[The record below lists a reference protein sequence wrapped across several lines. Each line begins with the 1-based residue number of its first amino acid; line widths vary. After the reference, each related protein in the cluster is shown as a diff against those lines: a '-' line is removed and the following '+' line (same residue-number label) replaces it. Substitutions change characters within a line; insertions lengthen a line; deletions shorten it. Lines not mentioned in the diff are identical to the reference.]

1 VSYIDEAT
9 ALDEDEPGGP
19 PPDSEALSG
28 EPKAWA
34 AGFLTVSGFL
44 ASVVSFTG
52 ELGATDLV
60 ADVAGGLATAGL
72 VSTAIAAVTVLWRRR
87 QLAGQVKARVEVRQD
102 INDRVKT
109 AESRADLGA
118 VVKAAVRTELLM
130 LKEDNDARLKDAEQ
144 RMARTGW
151 LQGAVFAAF
160 GAAVAVLIVVLGHW
174 LPIVK

>member
-1 VSYIDEAT
+1 MNDVDEAI
-9 ALDEDEPGGP
+9 ALPEDEPSGP
-19 PPDSEALSG
+19 PLDGSDVSER
-28 EPKAWA
+28 PKAWA
-34 AGFLTVSGFL
+34 AGILTVSGVL
-44 ASVVSFTG
+44 ASVASFTG
-52 ELGATDLV
+52 ELGATDIV

-102 INDRVKT
+102 INDRVET

-118 VVKAAVRTELLM
+118 AVKAAVRAELLL

-174 LPIVK
+174 LPVVK